1 MNEFDELIIE
11 YIKDVGGEPPL
22 FLLNLYDLEEATRI
36 LKDRNGQKV
45 IWQETDKD
53 MADGGD
59 YAYV

>member
-1 MNEFDELIIE
+1 MSS
-11 YIKDVGGEPPL
+11 GWRMAL
-22 FLLNLYDLEEATRI
+22 FLLNLYDFEEATRI